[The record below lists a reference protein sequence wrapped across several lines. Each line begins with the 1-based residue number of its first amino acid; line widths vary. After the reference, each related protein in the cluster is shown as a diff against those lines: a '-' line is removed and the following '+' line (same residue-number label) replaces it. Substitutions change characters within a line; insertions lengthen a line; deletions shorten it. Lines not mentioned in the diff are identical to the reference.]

1 MTDEKNKI
9 VDILIEDFIK
19 VLGISDKW
27 EPDNNILL
35 ELKNMIDSLASVDI
49 KSFEERKSSIFYFA
63 NKKLNLNKSSIKKFI
78 DYVAKFKIY
87 FNYHEKEIISDAFDN
102 KEILILETLLREKIK
117 SEKDFK
123 NIMNKFEFISKDMTI
138 EAIKKL
144 SNENLSKFLNALFS
158 AYVFKSFEISE
169 VRRYFT
175 KNKDIANMSYY
186 SYLKY
191 RYDDIF
197 ERDCSLIYIDITNEL
212 FDNVNLSYEKFRNN
226 ILKMIDNN
234 YSKLNN
240 HCYLAIN
247 IESIKRDNISYQWNL
262 YADIVLYCE
271 KFKEINLK
279 TGYFK
284 PEVICNKTSNYI
296 KELDKDIAKFEI
308 SNEGYSYKDCFII
321 PKNDDYDILLLFQK
335 NEKDERIIP
344 CPECWSDTIQGNSY
358 PTINVRSWECK
369 NPLCSGKSKTNRGKR
384 YSLEALIKQKAINEE
399 ENNIP
404 IESIRKWKLDVVNIE
419 DKIDSIDMLLRH
431 YTLFGD
437 SVDIY
442 SNMNIKN
449 IYLGRKVNKYKLKF
463 DSDIY
468 NIFEKFE
475 ISPIFK
481 RFMYLKNIVNNKL
494 NNISHI
500 NNFAVYNMDSYEV
513 ISNLE
518 SNSID
523 GAVTSPPY
531 YNAKDYS
538 VWENI
543 YCYLY
548 DMYNIINQ
556 VHRVLKN
563 NSYFLY
569 NIFDYFDNENSIV
582 FSDMGKKRM
591 ILGAYTIYIFRK
603 CGFKL
608 QDNIIWFKGEIQGNR
623 SFNQGNNSPY
633 YQAPLNAW
641 EHIFVFRKG
650 NSCEQFKNILNLKP
664 VIKYIKGKNILGH
677 DAPYPKEIP
686 QLLID
691 KLKPNSTIIDPFSG
705 SMTSGRVAYANN
717 VKSINIDFIEDYCK
731 LGLKLL
737 EQENY

>member
-1 MTDEKNKI
+1 
-9 VDILIEDFIK
+9 
-19 VLGISDKW
+19 
-27 EPDNNILL
+27 
-35 ELKNMIDSLASVDI
+35 
-49 KSFEERKSSIFYFA
+49 
-63 NKKLNLNKSSIKKFI
+63 
-78 DYVAKFKIY
+78 
-87 FNYHEKEIISDAFDN
+87 
-102 KEILILETLLREKIK
+102 
-117 SEKDFK
+117 
-123 NIMNKFEFISKDMTI
+123 
-138 EAIKKL
+138 
-144 SNENLSKFLNALFS
+144 
-158 AYVFKSFEISE
+158 
-169 VRRYFT
+169 
-175 KNKDIANMSYY
+175 MSYY

-437 SVDIY
+437 SVDI
-442 SNMNIKN
+442 
-449 IYLGRKVNKYKLKF
+449 
-463 DSDIY
+463 
-468 NIFEKFE
+468 
-475 ISPIFK
+475 
-481 RFMYLKNIVNNKL
+481 
-494 NNISHI
+494 
-500 NNFAVYNMDSYEV
+500 
-513 ISNLE
+513 
-518 SNSID
+518 
-523 GAVTSPPY
+523 
-531 YNAKDYS
+531 
-538 VWENI
+538 
-543 YCYLY
+543 
-548 DMYNIINQ
+548 
-556 VHRVLKN
+556 
-563 NSYFLY
+563 
-569 NIFDYFDNENSIV
+569 
-582 FSDMGKKRM
+582 
-591 ILGAYTIYIFRK
+591 
-603 CGFKL
+603 
-608 QDNIIWFKGEIQGNR
+608 
-623 SFNQGNNSPY
+623 
-633 YQAPLNAW
+633 
-641 EHIFVFRKG
+641 
-650 NSCEQFKNILNLKP
+650 
-664 VIKYIKGKNILGH
+664 
-677 DAPYPKEIP
+677 
-686 QLLID
+686 
-691 KLKPNSTIIDPFSG
+691 
-705 SMTSGRVAYANN
+705 
-717 VKSINIDFIEDYCK
+717 
-731 LGLKLL
+731 
-737 EQENY
+737 